1 MKNTLSN
8 IIIFAAGAALGS
20 VVTWKLVK
28 TKYEQIANEEIQ
40 EIREHYAMKV
50 DELTH
55 AQSEEPVEKE
65 EDTEKVTF
73 HTQPK
78 PELRE
83 YANKISNLG
92 YSDITEEE
100 VNDMGK
106 PYVIMPEEYGELD
119 DYETVSLVY
128 YADGYL
134 TYEQGIVIEDVDSV
148 VGIDSLTHFGEYED
162 DSVFVRNDSVM
173 TDYEILLDE
182 RNYEDINK
190 NPHLAEEE

>member
-1 MKNTLSN
+1 MKTTLSN
-8 IIIFAAGAALGS
+8 IIIFAAGAAIGS

-28 TKYEQIANEEIQ
+28 TKYEQIANDEIQ
-40 EIREHYAMKV
+40 EVREFYARKV

-55 AQSEEPVEKE
+55 TQPEELAEAETEEK
-65 EDTEKVTF
+65 TTF

-78 PELRE
+78 PELKE
-83 YANKISNLG
+83 YANQINNLG
-92 YSDITEEE
+92 YSDVTEEE
-100 VNDMGK
+100 VNNMGK

-119 DYETVSLVY
+119 EYETVSLVY

-134 TYEQGIVIEDVDSV
+134 TDEQDIVIEDVDDV

-182 RNYEDINK
+182 RNYEDVKNR

>member
-1 MKNTLSN
+1 MKTTLSN
-8 IIIFAAGAALGS
+8 IIIFTAGAALGS
-20 VVTWKLVK
+20 VVTWKMVK

-40 EIREHYAMKV
+40 EIRELYARKV

-55 AQSEEPVEKE
+55 AQYEEPTEAVD
-65 EDTEKVTF
+65 EDKTTF
-73 HTQPK
+73 STPVK

-83 YANKISNLG
+83 FADKIKDLG

-100 VNDMGK
+100 VNNMGK
-106 PYVIMPEEYGELD
+106 PYVITPEEYGELD
-119 DYETVSLVY
+119 EYETVSLVY

-134 TYEQGIVIEDVDSV
+134 TDEQNIVIEDVDNV

-162 DSVFVRNDSVM
+162 DSVFVRNDSVE

-182 RNYEDINK
+182 RNYEDVK
-190 NPHLAEEE
+190 NYSPHLAEEE

>member
-1 MKNTLSN
+1 MKTTLSN
-8 IIIFAAGAALGS
+8 IIIFTAGAALGS
-20 VVTWKLVK
+20 VVTWKMVK

-40 EIREHYAMKV
+40 EIRELYARKV

-55 AQSEEPVEKE
+55 AQYEEPTEAVD
-65 EDTEKVTF
+65 EDKTTF
-73 HTQPK
+73 STPVK

-83 YANKISNLG
+83 FADKIKDLG

-100 VNDMGK
+100 VNNMGK
-106 PYVIMPEEYGELD
+106 PYVITPAEYGELD
-119 DYETVSLVY
+119 EYETVSLVY

-134 TYEQGIVIEDVDSV
+134 TDEQNIVIEDVDNV

-162 DSVFVRNDSVM
+162 DSVFVRNDSVE

-182 RNYEDINK
+182 RNYEDVK
-190 NPHLAEEE
+190 NYSPHLAEEE

>member
-1 MKNTLSN
+1 MKATLSN

-40 EIREHYAMKV
+40 EVRELYARKV

-55 AQSEEPVEKE
+55 AQYKEQVEAVDEDKTTFSTPV
-65 EDTEKVTF
+65 
-73 HTQPK
+73 K

-83 YANKISNLG
+83 FADKIKDLG
-92 YSDITEEE
+92 YSYITEEE
-100 VNDMGK
+100 VNNMGK
-106 PYVIMPEEYGELD
+106 PYVITPEEYGELD
-119 DYETVSLVY
+119 EYETVSLVY

-134 TYEQGIVIEDVDSV
+134 TDEQNIVIEDVDNV

-162 DSVFVRNDSVM
+162 DSVFVRNDSVE

-182 RNYEDINK
+182 RNYEDVK
-190 NPHLAEEE
+190 NYSPHLAEEE

>member
-1 MKNTLSN
+1 MKTTLSN
-8 IIIFAAGAALGS
+8 IIIFTAGAALGS
-20 VVTWKLVK
+20 VVTWKMVK

-40 EIREHYAMKV
+40 EVRELYARKV

-55 AQSEEPVEKE
+55 TQYKEHTEAVDEDKTTFSTPV
-65 EDTEKVTF
+65 
-73 HTQPK
+73 K

-83 YANKISNLG
+83 FADKIKDLG

-100 VNDMGK
+100 VNNMGK
-106 PYVIMPEEYGELD
+106 PYVITPEEYGELD
-119 DYETVSLVY
+119 EYETVSLVY

-134 TYEQGIVIEDVDSV
+134 TDEQNIVIEDVDNV

-162 DSVFVRNDSVM
+162 DSVFVRNDSVE

-182 RNYEDINK
+182 RNYEDIK
-190 NPHLAEEE
+190 NYSPHLAEEE